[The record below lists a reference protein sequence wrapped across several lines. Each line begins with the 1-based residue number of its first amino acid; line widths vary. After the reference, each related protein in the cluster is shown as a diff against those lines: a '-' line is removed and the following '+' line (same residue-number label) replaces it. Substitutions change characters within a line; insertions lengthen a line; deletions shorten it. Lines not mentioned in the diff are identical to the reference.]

1 MKKRRIDVF
10 ALTQFSYLS
19 RPLLFRSL
27 TLVRSS
33 NKSRFTYIPRGI
45 QQPSFLTARFRS
57 DISSFPRHEGSS
69 IQARKVGRRGKKE
82 GEEQVCR
89 RLAGL
94 VGCQAYVQPVTRY
107 QSRFPYVSASSS

>member
-45 QQPSFLTARFRS
+45 QQPSFLTARFEATFLLS
-57 DISSFPRHEGSS
+57 LATKE
-69 IQARKVGRRGKKE
+69 ARYKLEKLADGGRKKE
-82 GEEQVCR
+82 RNKCVDDLQDW
-89 RLAGL
+89 
-94 VGCQAYVQPVTRY
+94 
-107 QSRFPYVSASSS
+107 